1 MGSRSRL
8 RWGQA
13 RVARCTAGL
22 AGADR
27 GDTDLAGTYTVQQ
40 TKSGTCREYIIMV
53 CHNVLGANYEKIIEI
68 IVTAFQKT
76 FIKSLN
82 YTTKMRVDDSVIMSN
97 N

>member
-1 MGSRSRL
+1 M
-8 RWGQA
+8 A
-13 RVARCTAGL
+13 
-22 AGADR
+22 
-27 GDTDLAGTYTVQQ
+27 
-40 TKSGTCREYIIMV
+40 

-76 FIKSLN
+76 FIKSVN